1 MKRSLGV
8 GYAAVD
14 NPVFFKPNTA
24 MLLGDAKKTC
34 DALLTKIKSL
44 SAWAQYWK
52 KNVLTQNLILW
63 IL

>member
-1 MKRSLGV
+1 MWRCLISIRKLKVIVMKRSLGV

-34 DALLTKIKSL
+34 DALVTKIKQDYGAL
-44 SAWAQYWK
+44 
-52 KNVLTQNLILW
+52 
-63 IL
+63 

>member
-14 NPVFFKPNTA
+14 NPVFFKPNSC

-34 DALLTKIKSL
+34 DALLTKIKQDYAL
-44 SAWAQYWK
+44 
-52 KNVLTQNLILW
+52 
-63 IL
+63 